1 MTVIKNLG
9 LVLEQL
15 RGKAV
20 IRLNVEVLMSLT
32 AYMIGLLWLLSVLLL
47 WVLYK
52 LLHYTRHVTHHN
64 SPFCITTNTNTSTKL
79 MIILS
84 ILQILRLLLI
94 RLAIPRFNLRT
105 N

>member
-52 LLHYTRHVTHHN
+52 TTALYT
-64 SPFCITTNTNTSTKL
+64 
-79 MIILS
+79 
-84 ILQILRLLLI
+84 
-94 RLAIPRFNLRT
+94 PRYTPQQSFLYYYEY
-105 N
+105 